1 MKKLVVLFIAVA
13 ALFAFSACEPYAVTL
28 DEAGKV
34 EVNDVGIQNYN
45 LSGKTLV
52 NETYEYIYKY
62 VVVQVVN
69 NETGAVTS
77 TTRTTTKIPVKA
89 LTSTITFAADG
100 AYTDSYT
107 ETYLAG
113 ADGDYRDTSVTTS
126 TAATTTTTSTT
137 YVPWHDAVLAGRA
150 GLTTYTSSAAGTWE
164 RISRQEYYGDSI
176 TWEYYT
182 LTTSSSNSSTN
193 LDSVWTTDA
202 VANTGAPGN
211 TNKVTYSAG
220 DTTNYV
226 NATSDDPSKLNDV
239 YFVREDA
246 DGNDVVKLFGE
257 EYTVQPQQ

>member
-1 MKKLVVLFIAVA
+1 MMKKLVVLFIAVA

-28 DEAGKV
+28 DETGSV
-34 EVNDVGIQNYN
+34 ELDDVGIRNYN

-62 VVVQVVN
+62 VVVHVVN
-69 NETGAVTS
+69 NATGDGT

-100 AYTDSYT
+100 AYTSSYT
-107 ETYLAG
+107 ETFLAG

-137 YVPWHDAVLAGRA
+137 YVPQHDAVIAGRA
-150 GLTTYTSSAAGTWE
+150 GLTTDTSSSAGTWE
-164 RISRQEYYGDSI
+164 RISRQENYSDSI
-176 TWEYYT
+176 TWEYY
-182 LTTSSSNSSTN
+182 LTETSSSSSSTN

-202 VANTGAPGN
+202 VANTGALGN

-220 DTTNYV
+220 DTTNTV
-226 NATSDDPSKLNDV
+226 DATSDEPTKLADV

-246 DGNDVVKLFGE
+246 DGNDIVKLFGDN
-257 EYTVQPQQ
+257 YTVQPQQ